1 MPILVLLGNVLPF
14 NVGCC
19 TMLAEE
25 GMILTFKTPTET
37 AVALA
42 QQAKALR
49 LLNGWTRATM
59 AQRAGVTASSLKRFE
74 QTGKASVEL
83 VLKVAHAL
91 GRLDEFGKLLQ
102 PPPARSLAELE
113 QRAAKPPPK
122 RGRI

>member
-1 MPILVLLGNVLPF
+1 LPILLLTGNLLPF
-14 NVGCC
+14 KVGCC
-19 TMLAEE
+19 TILVEE
-25 GMILTFKTPTET
+25 GMMLTLKTSAET
-37 AVALA
+37 AVAL
-42 QQAKALR
+42 QAKALR
-49 LLNGWTRATM
+49 LLKGWTRATM

-102 PPPARSLAELE
+102 PPSVQSMAELE
-113 QRAAKPPPK
+113 QRAAKPAPK